1 MWKVPIYTDVMTR
14 RKVLNSVAVLA
25 LGFVATF
32 GQSEV
37 VHAALLTDVS
47 VTSVEEIATTGT
59 NATPVVVTATAV
71 TGSPSNNVIV
81 YLPVGWSFVTPSSVS
96 PCDGS
101 ITVTGYTMQ
110 MCQSINTG
118 SGGFAP
124 LISTA
129 VITAGTTVTVTFA
142 ANSLNVAGT
151 RDFNVS
157 FVDTTVGNG
166 TTVDEGTATLAGGD
180 VPVDDENDSEA
191 GGANSLAETGI
202 DLFTYAS
209 SGLALVAAGIGATV
223 VSRRRSRI

>member
-1 MWKVPIYTDVMTR
+1 MRSLPIYTDVMTR
-14 RKVLNSVAVLA
+14 RNSRTSVAAVLI
-25 LGFVATF
+25 GFAAFFAQT
-32 GQSEV
+32 QA
-37 VHAALLTDVS
+37 VHAATLTDVS
-47 VTSVEEIATTGT
+47 VTSVEEIASSGT

-71 TGSPSNNVIV
+71 TGDPSNNFIV

-96 PCDGS
+96 PCEGS

-129 VITAGTTVTVTFA
+129 IITAGTTVTVTFA

-151 RDFNVS
+151 REFDVT
-157 FVDTTVGNG
+157 FVDTTRGNG
-166 TTVDEGTATLAGGD
+166 TTVDAGSATLAGGD
-180 VPVDDENDSEA
+180 VPVDEDNDSET
-191 GGANSLAETGI
+191 GGNNSLAETGL
-202 DLFTYAS
+202 DFVTYAGA
-209 SGLALVAAGIGATV
+209 GLALVVAGIGATV